1 MTPHKRVQVENG
13 TRPSEDR
20 FVSMTTARILATD
33 VYVVGVVD
41 GTGRLAD
48 HTTLLATPNH
58 ERARRHANR
67 LVQKLGKVE
76 PTHYAELL
84 PAGTAR
90 SGYGLRDQT
99 PAGVTTTE
107 VDPVRLRRNGKYGV
121 KWQVAGQRRRNG
133 RSFDTECEAI
143 AFRNQLK
150 KELGS

>member
-1 MTPHKRVQVENG
+1 MIPHKKVQVEEG

-48 HTTLLATPNH
+48 HTTLLTTPNH

-76 PTHYAELL
+76 PTHYTEHLPRGAER
-84 PAGTAR
+84 T
-90 SGYGLRDQT
+90 GYE
-99 PAGVTTTE
+99 PPEVTTTA
-107 VDPVRLRRNGKYGV
+107 VDPVRRRPSGKYV
-121 KWQVAGQRRRNG
+121 VQWQIAGQRRRNG
-133 RSFDTECEAI
+133 KRFNTKREAI
-143 AFRNQLK
+143 AFRTKLV
-150 KELGS
+150 KELR